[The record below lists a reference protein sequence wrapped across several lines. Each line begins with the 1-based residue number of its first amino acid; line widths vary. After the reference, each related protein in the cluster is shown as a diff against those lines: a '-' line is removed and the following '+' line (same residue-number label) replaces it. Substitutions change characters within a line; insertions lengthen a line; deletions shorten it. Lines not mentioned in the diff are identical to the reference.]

1 MKDHLSNVP
10 YEILKEG
17 LSHSIIKEPMYS
29 ASDVLS
35 NLSVL
40 DTVIALNEVFD
51 FNDSYLVI
59 GNKKRRIIQDVLQKE
74 TGINLSNVFVCGK
87 SNEALGLG
95 IGLALESHKKVVI
108 MIDDF
113 VLNYG
118 KTFEALTQIQRH
130 QPDITVVYVEDEHS
144 FDQSHKSKDSLV
156 NSLRTSKAYVNLK
169 KDVKHLLDRPTG
181 KPILSSLSW
190 VKEGIKDIVTETTVF
205 DQFGLEYYGVVDAM
219 KYKDNLHTF
228 QSVALINTPAVVHV
242 KTDLRKLRG
251 LKLPRYKTEDAIP
264 DNYFNYI
271 DAMDSVLSEYDSITL
286 CVDITSD
293 SQHMPQFAIKF
304 PDNYYV
310 STGTYQFLVD
320 FIKGLTLLNKR
331 IVFML
336 DSKSFNHI
344 ASLIEEQFYGSNNI
358 CIILRD
364 SGLSKSEDNPTHGVF
379 DVGLAARFS
388 SNIYMGKDIGEA
400 TRILK
405 YVLDQESFPLSVIR
419 VPRGVGLIK
428 DGIYND
434 SWELL
439 NSEVDPKAVIFSFG
453 ENVSRLHSRILSN
466 KLPIWVVN
474 ARNIFAIDTDLLN
487 KVKALDI
494 PIAIYDLEDVHHSL
508 YRLISMYLSS
518 HKVINIGLQHSYL
531 KYSGRTIRRKYS
543 LNVDN
548 VLEMLPK

>member
-74 TGINLSNVFVCGK
+74 TGVSLSNVFVCGK

-336 DSKSFNHI
+336 NSESFNHI

-419 VPRGVGLIK
+419 VPRGVGLLK

-434 SWELL
+434 GWELL

-466 KLPIWVVN
+466 NLPIWVVN

-531 KYSGRTIRRKYS
+531 KYSGRTIRQKYS

-548 VLEMLPK
+548 VLEILPK